1 MATVLL
7 VEDDPA
13 ARQGLELA
21 LRRLG
26 YGVRAA
32 ETGEAALRDFPDA
45 AADVVV
51 LDVMLPG
58 LDGFEVCR
66 RLRRGSD
73 VPVIMLTARGDDL
86 DIVGGLEAG
95 ADDYV
100 VKPVEPRVLDARIRA
115 VIRRTARA
123 GSPAETYGEL
133 VIDRGSLIVRRAGR
147 DISLTPTE
155 LRLLLVLSGSP
166 RQVFSREQLLDL
178 VWEHDYLGDSRLVDA
193 CVQRL
198 RAKIEADTSAAA
210 LHPDGSRVRVPVRA
224 GVTERG
230 GCPVRRRLIVAF
242 IVVALLAALAS
253 SVVPHLDRGFSSSR
267 LAGRRADRRDQ
278 PGCRTWC
285 HSVPGSRHPTRCLYR
300 PGLLRGGSLVCCWRS
315 SPLWPFAASR
325 PVLLPVRRLARAA
338 QRMSGGDLSVRIQPR
353 GRDELAQ
360 LVTSFNGMASALE
373 DKVGELERMEARA
386 RQFAGDVSHELRTPL
401 TAMTAVVGILARA
414 PGTDRG
420 RRDGRAAGPAGG
432 AAPQPA
438 GRRPHRDLPLRCRHR
453 AAGHR

>member
-7 VEDDPA
+7 VEDDPG
-13 ARQGLELA
+13 AREGLELA

-26 YGVRAA
+26 YNVRAA
-32 ETGEAALRDFPDA
+32 ETGEAALRDFPGA

-123 GSPAETYGEL
+123 GTPAETYGEL
-133 VIDRGSLIVRRAGR
+133 VIDRASLIVRRAGR
-147 DISLTPTE
+147 DVSLTPTE

-166 RQVFSREQLLDL
+166 RQVLSRDQLLTL

-198 RAKIEADTSAAA
+198 RAKIETDTAQ
-210 LHPDGSRVRVPVRA
+210 PRYIQTV
-224 GVTERG
+224 
-230 GCPVRRRLIVAF
+230 
-242 IVVALLAALAS
+242 
-253 SVVPHLDRGFSSSR
+253 RGF
-267 LAGRRADRRDQ
+267 G
-278 PGCRTWC
+278 
-285 HSVPGSRHPTRCLYR
+285 YR
-300 PGLLRGGSLVCCWRS
+300 FG
-315 SPLWPFAASR
+315 
-325 PVLLPVRRLARAA
+325 PV
-338 QRMSGGDLSVRIQPR
+338 
-353 GRDELAQ
+353 
-360 LVTSFNGMASALE
+360 
-373 DKVGELERMEARA
+373 
-386 RQFAGDVSHELRTPL
+386 
-401 TAMTAVVGILARA
+401 
-414 PGTDRG
+414 
-420 RRDGRAAGPAGG
+420 
-432 AAPQPA
+432 
-438 GRRPHRDLPLRCRHR
+438 
-453 AAGHR
+453 

>member
-26 YGVRAA
+26 YGVHAA
-32 ETGEAALRDFPDA
+32 ETGEAALRDLRDA

-51 LDVMLPG
+51 LAG

-73 VPVIMLTARGDDL
+73 IPVIMLTARSDDL

-123 GSPAETYGEL
+123 DSPAETYGEL
-133 VIDRGSLIVRRAGR
+133 MIDRGSLIVRRA
-147 DISLTPTE
+147 DQDVSLTPTE

-198 RAKIEADTSAAA
+198 RAKIETDTSE
-210 LHPDGSRVRVPVRA
+210 PRYIQTV
-224 GVTERG
+224 
-230 GCPVRRRLIVAF
+230 
-242 IVVALLAALAS
+242 
-253 SVVPHLDRGFSSSR
+253 RGF
-267 LAGRRADRRDQ
+267 G
-278 PGCRTWC
+278 
-285 HSVPGSRHPTRCLYR
+285 YR
-300 PGLLRGGSLVCCWRS
+300 FG
-315 SPLWPFAASR
+315 
-325 PVLLPVRRLARAA
+325 PV
-338 QRMSGGDLSVRIQPR
+338 
-353 GRDELAQ
+353 
-360 LVTSFNGMASALE
+360 
-373 DKVGELERMEARA
+373 
-386 RQFAGDVSHELRTPL
+386 
-401 TAMTAVVGILARA
+401 
-414 PGTDRG
+414 
-420 RRDGRAAGPAGG
+420 
-432 AAPQPA
+432 
-438 GRRPHRDLPLRCRHR
+438 
-453 AAGHR
+453 